1 MPVLNYEV
9 SADELNDDFVQA
21 IKTLFKGKKVR
32 ISVRE
37 GVGSSGSSSIW
48 DVIERNEKSPYT
60 YQFSAEEFS
69 SMVKEVS
76 SNENYDLEAAFER
89 HKILKADAKTTN

>member
-9 SADELNDDFVQA
+9 AADELNNDFVQA

-32 ISVRE
+32 ISIRK
-37 GVGSSGSSSIW
+37 GVSSSDLSSIW
-48 DVIERNEKSPYT
+48 DIIERNEKSPYT

-69 SMVKEVS
+69 SMVKEAS
-76 SNENYDLEAAFER
+76 SSENYDLEAAFER
-89 HKILKADAKTTN
+89 HKILKADARTVS